1 MTDEENDEIRMTK
14 LEGMTRLRQGFGVA
28 GPPSRSY
35 GAAGE

>member
-1 MTDEENDEIRMTK
+1 MTK